1 MTTIVRNVALLGA
14 TGTLGPH
21 LLKAL
26 TSAGH
31 SVTVIQRKESTK
43 EAPQGVKSVK
53 VDLSNFD
60 DLVSVFKGQDVFVS
74 AVPNP
79 TLASDKVII
88 DAAIAASVKRII
100 PSEFTT
106 NLDTPLSRK
115 LPHVLGK
122 DEVREYLESVVPA
135 SPSTTWTSINNGAFL
150 ELCLK
155 FGILGPNLM
164 QKTATFHDG
173 GEKVVGASLLPD
185 IGTALV
191 KILEPGHFEETANKP
206 VYFYSAA
213 ISEKMLT
220 RLASEATGI
229 DFGSVEDGR
238 IPNLKVE
245 DMFRDANERL
255 VKGDKSAMITYYFPM
270 MYGEGYGGTD
280 FKKLSWNE
288 KLGLRVLSEEDLK
301 ELFKQAAKELGV
313 L

>member
-1 MTTIVRNVALLGA
+1 MATVVRNVALLGA

-26 TSAGH
+26 TGAGH

-43 EAPQGVKSVK
+43 EPPQGVKSVK
-53 VDLSNFD
+53 IDLTSFD
-60 DLVSVFKGQDVFVS
+60 DLVSVFKGQDVFLS

-79 TLASDKVII
+79 TLASYKVII

-122 DEVREYLESVVPA
+122 VEVREYLESVVPA

-245 DMFRDANERL
+245 DMVRDANERL
-255 VKGDKSAMITYYFPM
+255 AKGDKSAMITYYFPM
-270 MYGEGYGGTD
+270 MYSEGYGGTD
-280 FKKLSWNE
+280 FQKLSWNE
-288 KLGLRVLSEEDLK
+288 KLGLRVLSQDDLK

>member
-1 MTTIVRNVALLGA
+1 MATVVRNA

-26 TSAGH
+26 TGAGH
-31 SVTVIQRKESTK
+31 AVTVIQRKESTN

-53 VDLSNFD
+53 IDLTSFD

-79 TLASDKVII
+79 TLASDQVII

-106 NLDTPLSRK
+106 NLDAPLSRK
-115 LPHVLGK
+115 LPQALGK
-122 DEVREYLESVVPA
+122 VEVREYLESVVPA
-135 SPSTTWTSINNGAFL
+135 SPLTTWTSINNGAFL

-155 FGILGPNLM
+155 FGILGPNLI
-164 QKTATFHDG
+164 QKTAIFHDG

-213 ISEKMLT
+213 INEKMLT

-238 IPNLKVE
+238 IPDLKVE
-245 DMFRDANERL
+245 DMVRDANERL
-255 VKGDKSAMITYYFPM
+255 AKGDKSAMITYYFPM
-270 MYGEGYGGTD
+270 MYSEGYGGTD

-301 ELFKQAAKELGV
+301 GLFKQAAKELGV

>member
-1 MTTIVRNVALLGA
+1 MATIVRNAALLGA

-26 TSAGH
+26 TGAGH

-43 EAPQGVKSVK
+43 EAPPGVRSVK
-53 VDLSNFD
+53 IDLSSFD

-74 AVPNP
+74 AVPSP

-122 DEVREYLESVVPA
+122 VEVREYLESVVPA

-238 IPNLKVE
+238 VPNLKVE
-245 DMFRDANERL
+245 DMVRDANERL
-255 VKGDKSAMITYYFPM
+255 AQGDKSAMITYYFPM
-270 MYGEGYGGTD
+270 MYSDGYGGTD

-288 KLGLRVLSEEDLK
+288 KLGLRVLSDEDLK

-313 L
+313 I

>member
-1 MTTIVRNVALLGA
+1 MRMEESIAA

-26 TSAGH
+26 TGAGH
-31 SVTVIQRKESTK
+31 SVTVIQRKESTR

-53 VDLSNFD
+53 VDLTSFD

-122 DEVREYLESVVPA
+122 VAVREYLESVVSA
-135 SPSTTWTSINNGAFL
+135 SSSTTWTSINNGAFL

-245 DMFRDANERL
+245 DMVRDANERL
-255 VKGDKSAMITYYFPM
+255 ANGDKSAMITYYFPM
-270 MYGEGYGGTD
+270 MYSEGYGGTD

-301 ELFKQAAKELGV
+301 ELFKQAARELGGF
-313 L
+313 

>member
-1 MTTIVRNVALLGA
+1 MATVVRNVALLGA

-26 TSAGH
+26 TGAGH
-31 SVTVIQRKESTK
+31 SVTVIQRKESTN

-53 VDLSNFD
+53 IDLTSFD

-122 DEVREYLESVVPA
+122 VEVREYLESVVPA

-155 FGILGPNLM
+155 FGILGPNLI
-164 QKTATFHDG
+164 QKTAIFHDG

-213 ISEKMLT
+213 INEKMLT

-238 IPNLKVE
+238 IPDLKVE
-245 DMFRDANERL
+245 DMVRDANERL
-255 VKGDKSAMITYYFPM
+255 AKGDKSAMITYYFPM
-270 MYGEGYGGTD
+270 MYSKGYGGTD
-280 FKKLSWNE
+280 FKKLSWNQ
-288 KLGLRVLSEEDLK
+288 KLGIRVLSEEDLK
-301 ELFKQAAKELGV
+301 GLFKQAAKELGV

>member
-1 MTTIVRNVALLGA
+1 MATIVRNAALLGA

-26 TSAGH
+26 TGAGH

-43 EAPQGVKSVK
+43 EAPPGVRSVK
-53 VDLSNFD
+53 IDLSSFD

-74 AVPNP
+74 AVPSP

-122 DEVREYLESVVPA
+122 VEVREYLESVVPA

-191 KILEPGHFEETANKP
+191 KILEPSHFEETANKP

-238 IPNLKVE
+238 VPNLKVE
-245 DMFRDANERL
+245 DMVRDANERL
-255 VKGDKSAMITYYFPM
+255 AQGDKSAMITYYFPM
-270 MYGEGYGGTD
+270 MYSDGYGGTD

-288 KLGLRVLSEEDLK
+288 KLGLRVLSDEDLK

-313 L
+313 I

>member
-26 TSAGH
+26 TGAGH

-43 EAPQGVKSVK
+43 EAPPGVRSVK
-53 VDLSNFD
+53 IDLSSFD
-60 DLVSVFKGQDVFVS
+60 DLVSVFEGQDVFVS

-122 DEVREYLESVVPA
+122 VEVREYLESVIPA

-220 RLASEATGI
+220 RLASDATGI

-245 DMFRDANERL
+245 DMVRDANERL
-255 VKGDKSAMITYYFPM
+255 AKGDKSAMITYYFPM
-270 MYGEGYGGTD
+270 MYSEGYGGTD
-280 FKKLSWNE
+280 FEKLSWNE
-288 KLGLRVLSEEDLK
+288 KLGLRILSEEDLK